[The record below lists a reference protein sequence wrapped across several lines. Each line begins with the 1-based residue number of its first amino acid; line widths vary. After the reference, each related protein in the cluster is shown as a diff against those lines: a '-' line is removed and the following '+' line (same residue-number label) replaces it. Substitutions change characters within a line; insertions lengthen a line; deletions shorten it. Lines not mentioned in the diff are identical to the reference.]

1 MERIIW
7 IQEEVDENT
16 GVVGSGTNDDS
27 DHVKKE
33 KQRQEKEGDNKNNN
47 NNNIRNRMESL
58 AHGIILVK
66 TKEDGR
72 KLWTSNKAKY
82 SLTNEVLTK
91 ELRWILHAKED
102 EQFVNG

>member
-1 MERIIW
+1 MEPHTHR
-7 IQEEVDENT
+7 V
-16 GVVGSGTNDDS
+16 
-27 DHVKKE
+27 
-33 KQRQEKEGDNKNNN
+33 
-47 NNNIRNRMESL
+47 
-58 AHGIILVK
+58 ILIK